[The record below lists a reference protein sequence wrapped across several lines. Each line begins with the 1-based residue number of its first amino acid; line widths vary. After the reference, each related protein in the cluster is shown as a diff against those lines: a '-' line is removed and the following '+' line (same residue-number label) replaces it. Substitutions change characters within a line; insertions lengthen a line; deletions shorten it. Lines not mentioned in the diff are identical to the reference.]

1 MKEEH
6 KSTKYNNMKKIYTLF
21 LGLIVG
27 ASTLSYAQSNRT
39 TMQAPAKNGGQQPTR
54 YKLLPK
60 QNVDRA
66 ETDRWYNF
74 GGAMDAYN
82 QGSGILYANNLFPDT
97 TILVDYG
104 TSGYSGPWIHKLAD
118 VLDVKST
125 FFNDASIF
133 PGELNTTTDFLNY
146 YSLDS
151 IAVYFLYSRG
161 LSDTSVVDTLLIE
174 VAKSGSLPTSLFA
187 GAAAATLVSNLNTD
201 TVFFK
206 DIPYTQATNSFPLA
220 GKFSIKVPLTAAME
234 FDTLDNGLNYI
245 AVPVTGLSNIPDAN
259 LVVSS
264 VTYIP
269 GFTWTPNVDTL
280 DNFNALRFVSYKEID
295 GQFPNYTKRDW
306 NSSYIVP
313 QDVRYNNAG
322 GWNGSFI
329 PSFAYMGGTA
339 ATYDYEHHLIDYKI
353 SAGLVGLN
361 DKLENGFSFN
371 SAPNPADNNAIIS
384 LNIVDNS
391 SVNVQVADITG
402 KVVMSKNLGN
412 LSQGAYRES
421 IETSQLANGLYN
433 ITLTVNGVQSTKKM
447 TVQH

>member
-1 MKEEH
+1 
-6 KSTKYNNMKKIYTLF
+6 MKKIYTLF

-27 ASTLSYAQSNRT
+27 ANVSSYAQSNKAT
-39 TMQAPAKNGGQQPTR
+39 VQMPAKGGVQQPTR

-60 QNVDRA
+60 QNVNRA

-74 GGAMDAYN
+74 GSAMDAYN
-82 QGSGILYANNLFPDT
+82 QGSGVLYANNLFPDT

-104 TSGYSGPWIHKLAD
+104 TSGYSGPWLHKLAD

-125 FFNDASIF
+125 FFNDPAIY

-146 YSLDS
+146 YDLDS
-151 IAVYFLYSRG
+151 VAVYFLYSRG

-174 VAKSGSLPTSLFA
+174 VAKSGSLPTSYFA
-187 GAAAATLVSNLNTD
+187 GAGAATLVSNLNTD

-206 DIPYTQATNSFPLA
+206 DLPYTQATNAFPLA

-245 AVPVTGLSNIPDAN
+245 AIPVTGLTGIPDNN

-264 VTYIP
+264 LTYIP
-269 GFTWTPNVDTL
+269 GYAWTPNVDTL
-280 DNFNALRFVSYKEID
+280 DNKNAFRFVSYKEID

-313 QDVRYNNAG
+313 QDVRYNQAG

-329 PSFAYMGGTA
+329 PSFAYMGGTD
-339 ATYDYEHHLIDYKI
+339 ATYNYEHHLIDYKI
-353 SAGLVGLN
+353 SAGTVGLN
-361 DKLENGFSFN
+361 DKVENGFSFN
-371 SAPNPADNNAIIS
+371 NMPNPADNNAIINIS
-384 LNIVDNS
+384 LTKNS
-391 SVNVQVADITG
+391 AVTVLITDITG
-402 KVVMSKNLGN
+402 KVVMSKDLGS
-412 LSQGAYRES
+412 LSQGVYRES
-421 IETSQLANGLYN
+421 VETNELSNGLYN
-433 ITLTVNGVQSTKKM
+433 ITLTVDGVQSSKKM